1 MGVQVANNAYST
13 LAAGITSTAT
23 NITVITGEGVRFPPA
38 STSSD
43 LYFYATIIDLSNNL
57 EVVKVIERV
66 ENEFT
71 VIRGV
76 DGTTA
81 RTYEVGSRVEL
92 RPTAALFRDLP
103 IRQLATSDYGDAT
116 VTTAKLVG
124 TGVAAGNYG
133 GAGFNPALTV
143 NSKGQVTSIEQVRGA
158 VQRDVYD
165 YTTTGG
171 SQSWS
176 LPNGGSIV
184 RVQLWGGGGGGACGS
199 ASEGSGGGGGGAYK
213 EAWFDVSE
221 LSATATIVVGQGG
234 AGATVANVE
243 GLTGGSTSFTSGSV
257 SLIAYHG
264 GGGSA
269 NNTAAYGGGGGG
281 ELESGT
287 EGGNATAGK
296 GGAIGGG
303 HGGIMASGLSTAAST
318 ARGATSVTT
327 GDIPSA
333 PAHLTND
340 ARSIWGG
347 GGGGGGNVGSVTGS
361 EAAGGYA
368 VWGGGGGA
376 GGYNGSRANNGALGG
391 RSIFGG
397 KGGDGATSTAAGGDG
412 TVPGGGG
419 GGTETGPAGD
429 GGAGRCIVTVY

>member
-23 NITVITGEGVRFPPA
+23 NITVIVGEGVRFPPA
-38 STSSD
+38 SSVTD
-43 LYFYATIIDLSNNL
+43 QYFYATVIDVSNNL
-57 EVVKVIERV
+57 EVVKVIDRA

-71 VIRGV
+71 VLRGV

-81 RTYEVGSRVEL
+81 RAYEVGARIEL

-103 IRQLATSDYGDAT
+103 IRQLQTADYSDASVTST
-116 VTTAKLVG
+116 KLVG
-124 TGVAAGNYG
+124 TGVVAGNYG
-133 GAGFNPALTV
+133 GAGFNPSVTV
-143 NSKGQVTSIEQVRGA
+143 NSKGQITSIAQASGA

-165 YTTTGG
+165 FTTIGG

-176 LPNGGSIV
+176 RPSGGAIV
-184 RVQLWGGGGGGACGS
+184 RVQLWGGGGGGARGS
-199 ASEGSGGGGGGAYK
+199 SAEGGGGGGGGAYK
-213 EAWFDVSE
+213 EAWFDYSE
-221 LSATATIVVGQGG
+221 LSATATVVVGEGG
-234 AGATVANVE
+234 AGATLDNVE
-243 GLTGGSTSFTSGSV
+243 GARGGATTFTSGSV
-257 SLIAYHG
+257 TLIAYRG

-281 ELESGT
+281 EIENGST
-287 EGGNATAGK
+287 AGNATAGK

-303 HGGIMASGLSTAAST
+303 HGGIMASGVATVGST
-318 ARGATSVTT
+318 ARGATAVVT
-327 GDIPSA
+327 GDIPST
-333 PAHLTND
+333 PAHLSND

-368 VWGGGGGA
+368 VWGGGGGS
-376 GGYNGSRANNGALGG
+376 GGYNGTRADLAGLGG
-391 RSIFGG
+391 KSEFGG
-397 KGGDGATSTAAGGDG
+397 KGGDGATASSAAGNG

-419 GGTETGPAGD
+419 GGTETGAAGA